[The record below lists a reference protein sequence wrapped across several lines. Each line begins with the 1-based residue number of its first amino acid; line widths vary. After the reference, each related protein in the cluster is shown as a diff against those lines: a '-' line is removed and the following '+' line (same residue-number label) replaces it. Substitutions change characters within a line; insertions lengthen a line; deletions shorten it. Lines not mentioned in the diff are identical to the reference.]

1 MKISMIMGTLNRKEL
16 MERAVDS
23 ILSQSHTDFEIIIVD
38 QSDET
43 NEDIALKDNRIKY
56 IHINERGLSL
66 ARNIGIK
73 MASGDIIGLMDDDA
87 VYEQNVLEIVS
98 KIFRKDNKI
107 GFVSGQII
115 NIENMGKEQDMVPSK
130 VLNQVNF
137 FRFCLSAALFIKKD
151 TIRDLC
157 FDEDLGIGRY
167 LGSAEESDMVLQIMY
182 KKMKGIYFPN
192 IHVYHAMQNGRAD
205 ILKIDLNKHKSYCRG
220 YGAFCAKHIY
230 KYRNLNVVLLYSYS
244 MIRTFGG
251 YCLSFFNRDSYLM
264 MFYMATLKSR
274 KEGFNIYCKKLKEQK
289 NDT

>member
-1 MKISMIMGTLNRKEL
+1 MIMGTLNRKEL